1 MTATI
6 AELMSKLPGAIQPEK
21 AAGMDAV
28 VHFKLTG
35 PEAGEWNAVI
45 RNGGCEVARGLPHF
59 RPTVTVSA
67 DSADLIRIYTG
78 ELDATQAF
86 MAGKVKIAGDMSAAM
101 KILGMFK
108 A

>member
-1 MTATI
+1 MSATI
-6 AELMSKLPGAIQPEK
+6 AELMSKLPSAFQPEK

-35 PEAGEWNAVI
+35 AEAGEWNAVI
-45 RNGGCEVARGLPHF
+45 KNGRCEVAQGLPHS

-67 DSADLIRIYTG
+67 DSADLIQIFHS
-78 ELDATQAF
+78 ELDGAQAF
-86 MAGKVKIAGDMSAAM
+86 MGGRIKVTGDMTAAM
-101 KILGMFK
+101 KIIEMFK

>member
-1 MTATI
+1 MSVTI
-6 AELMSKLPGAIQPEK
+6 AELMSKLPGAFEPEK

-35 PEAGEWNAVI
+35 AEAGEWNAVI
-45 RNGGCEVARGLPHF
+45 KNGRCEVAQGLPHS

-67 DSADLIRIYTG
+67 DSADLIQIFNG
-78 ELDATQAF
+78 ELDGVQAF
-86 MAGKVKIAGDMSAAM
+86 MGGRIKVTGDMTAAM
-101 KILGMFK
+101 KIIEMFK